1 MKLHAILNCYHSMKA
16 NGAAFFCSVAL
27 FIILYKL
34 VLTFEFVWI
43 LWMKF
48 YRVPIQMKA
57 TDPYFL
63 WWYYLLSC

>member
-1 MKLHAILNCYHSMKA
+1 MEQH
-16 NGAAFFCSVAL
+16 FSVAL

-63 WWYYLLSC
+63 RWYYLLSC